1 MNKYEELNQEAYE
14 QGVLVKEVC
23 LRSNSD
29 GLYKNKK
36 IAINKN
42 RLSTISEKTCVLA
55 EELGHYYTS
64 YGNILDL
71 SDINNAR
78 QEYQARLYAYDEL
91 IGLRGLI
98 DAWKSNCRTRHEI
111 CEYLSITET
120 FFDDAIECYK
130 SKYGVYTVVD
140 DYIIIFQPNLDI
152 KSYL

>member
-14 QGVLVKEVC
+14 QGVIVKEVC

-42 RLSTISEKTCVLA
+42 KLSTISEKTCVLA

-71 SDINNAR
+71 SDIRNTR
-78 QEYQARLYAYDEL
+78 QEYQARLYAYNEL
-91 IGLRGLI
+91 VGLYGLI
-98 DAWKSNCRTRHEI
+98 NAWKANCRSRHEI
-111 CEYLSITET
+111 CDYLNVTET
-120 FFDDAIECYK
+120 FSDAALECYK
-130 SKYGVYTVVD
+130 NKYGVYTVID
-140 DYIIIFQPNLDI
+140 DYIIIFQPNLNI
-152 KSYL
+152 RKLL

>member
-1 MNKYEELNQEAYE
+1 MNKYEELNQQAYE

-36 IAINKN
+36 IAINKSK
-42 RLSTISEKTCVLA
+42 LSTIPEKTCVLA

-78 QEYQARLYAYDEL
+78 QEYQARLYAYNEL
-91 IGLRGLI
+91 VGLYGLI
-98 DAWKSNCRTRHEI
+98 NAWKATCRSRHEI
-111 CEYLSITET
+111 CDYLNVTET
-120 FFDDAIECYK
+120 FFDDALECYK
-130 SKYGVYTVVD
+130 NKYGVYTIVD
-140 DYIIIFQPNLDI
+140 DYIIIFQPNLNI
-152 KSYL
+152 RKLL